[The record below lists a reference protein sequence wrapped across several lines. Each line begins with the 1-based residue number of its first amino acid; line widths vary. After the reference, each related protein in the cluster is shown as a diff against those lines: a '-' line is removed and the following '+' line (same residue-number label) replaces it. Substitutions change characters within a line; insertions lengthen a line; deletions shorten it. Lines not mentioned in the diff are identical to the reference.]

1 MADQGEF
8 LEIGGKKV
16 YKSLFKNEDDWN
28 KLVESQTGTP
38 EMREEKQKREQGQ
51 ERQFAEEQAAEKQAE
66 LDRLAKIGIT
76 YKDQPKEGETPKAP
90 ALTADEQA
98 AKQEEAITASATP
111 AAPATQ
117 PPAAPVVQTVTP
129 AMIQETAITTV
140 SQSPEAKKA
149 VKMYE
154 DATKASIVANE
165 QKAQFDIQRANTMA
179 AAKEREAQQ
188 MELDMAE
195 TKKRNDEQR
204 DALKLQQDKMATTA
218 NELANY
224 QFKNFFEGRDGARAM
239 AGLSIALGAVGQAFA
254 GGPNLAMDIIQSS
267 IQNDLALQRANYDK
281 LKGTFE
287 GQRTLYGQLVDR
299 FKDENL
305 AAQTMTKIRY
315 DQMAKQAEAASAK
328 ISDPE
333 AKARIA
339 VMTAQLKQEG
349 AKAMMAATEGLKT
362 SVQTQIKQAAKQ
374 APGDIIKARADF
386 EDRVKKSPV
395 GDAISTQNAAEKFRA
410 IVKAGAGEEAV
421 AEFIAGKGGLGQ
433 GSYSPAFTA
442 TLNNMGIT
450 DLSMESVRKF
460 FKGGVNPATL
470 NKIQNFLDA
479 ASMQS
484 AQDSVRHIPYIAQEA
499 QLVGIDPEVYV
510 SQINQKGL
518 RRSKIEQSGARRI
531 SP

>member
-1 MADQGEF
+1 MADQEDF
-8 LEIGGKKV
+8 LEIGGTKV
-16 YKSLFKNEDDWN
+16 YKSLFKNEADWN
-28 KLVESQTGTP
+28 KLVESQSGSP
-38 EMREEKQKREQGQ
+38 AMK
-51 ERQFAEEQAAEKQAE
+51 EEQAKREEEKKRQQEAEDEAEKA
-66 LDRLAKIGIT
+66 RLAKVGIT
-76 YKDQPKEGETPKAP
+76 LGPKVEEQAKPSTP

-117 PPAAPVVQTVTP
+117 PPPAPVVQTVTP
-129 AMIQETAITTV
+129 AMVQETAITTV

-204 DALKLQQDKMATTA
+204 DALNLQQDKMNATA

-239 AGLSIALGAVGQAFA
+239 AGLSMALGAIGSAFA
-254 GGPNLAMDIIQSS
+254 KTPNYAMEIIQNS
-267 IQNDLALQRANYDK
+267 IQNDLAVQRANYDK

-315 DQMAKQAEAASAK
+315 DQMAKQAEAAAAK

-349 AKAMMAATEGLKT
+349 AKAMMAATDGLKT

-433 GSYSPAFTA
+433 GSYSPAFTN

-479 ASMQS
+479 ASMQA
-484 AQDSVRHIPYIAQEA
+484 AQDSARHIPYIAQEA
-499 QLVGIDPEVYV
+499 QLLGIEPETYIG
-510 SQINQKGL
+510 QINQKGL
-518 RRSKIEQSGARRI
+518 RMLRNEKSGARRI